1 MQSMNDK
8 PLTSSVA
15 GTKRPHRYLHDLL
28 ELSSVLNCE
37 NIDEVES
44 HMMDK
49 WHEVIESQNKEIY
62 EEMKA
67 IVRQRSDFEKDLI
80 EGMIK
85 GLP

>member
-1 MQSMNDK
+1 MNDK

-49 WHEVIESQNKEIY
+49 WHEVIES
-62 EEMKA
+62 
-67 IVRQRSDFEKDLI
+67 
-80 EGMIK
+80 
-85 GLP
+85 